1 MTPREK
7 LDFVNFLIFLRGKLQ
22 SLAIR
27 LALDG
32 QDHSE
37 VDKAEESLAEIIRR
51 LRVSIM
57 LQWQGDAVEV
67 MKELRVL
74 NNKAQQKVRE
84 LEDTVNKAEKVA
96 DILSIIDKGLAAVSK
111 LVIPLPA

>member
-7 LDFVNFLIFLRGKLQ
+7 LDFVNYLIFLRGKLQ

-27 LALDG
+27 LALEG
-32 QDHSE
+32 QDHSK
-37 VDKAEESLAEIIRR
+37 VDEAEEKLADFIRR

-57 LQWQGDAVEV
+57 QQWQGDATEV
-67 MKELRVL
+67 MKELRAL

-84 LEDTVNKAEKVA
+84 LEGTIKKVEKVSE
-96 DILSIIDKGLAAVSK
+96 ILSIIDSGLTAVSK
-111 LVIPLPA
+111 LVVPIPL

>member
-27 LALDG
+27 LALEG

-37 VDKAEESLAEIIRR
+37 VDKAEENLAEIIRR

-57 LQWQGDAVEV
+57 QQWQGDATAV
-67 MKELRVL
+67 MKELRTL
-74 NNKAQQKVRE
+74 NNKAQKKVRE
-84 LEDTVNKAEKVA
+84 LENTIKKVEKVSE
-96 DILSIIDKGLAAVSK
+96 IITIIDDGLTAVSK
-111 LVIPLPA
+111 LVNPLPV